1 MHLRQLNILIILIL
15 FLLSCA
21 SANNVPVFERKL
33 ETAPYLTVA
42 KIGVIDMQSVI
53 ETSNQ
58 GMAAQAQIKRQKD
71 KMERDLKQKGAEIE
85 QLRQRLEREAGVM
98 SKEAREEKE
107 RETRIKMNNFKIIQK
122 RYRTELQNL
131 EKKLNERLKD
141 DIFDLVN
148 ALGKKGG
155 YLLSFNKL
163 GVLYS
168 GESVDDLTAKII
180 KRLNQKYPE

>member
-1 MHLRQLNILIILIL
+1 
-15 FLLSCA
+15 
-21 SANNVPVFERKL
+21 
-33 ETAPYLTVA
+33 
-42 KIGVIDMQSVI
+42 
-53 ETSNQ
+53 
-58 GMAAQAQIKRQKD
+58 
-71 KMERDLKQKGAEIE
+71 
-85 QLRQRLEREAGVM
+85 M

-107 RETRIKMNNFKIIQK
+107 RETRIKINNFKIIQK

-168 GESVDDLTAKII
+168 GEAVDDLTAKII

>member
-1 MHLRQLNILIILIL
+1 
-15 FLLSCA
+15 
-21 SANNVPVFERKL
+21 
-33 ETAPYLTVA
+33 
-42 KIGVIDMQSVI
+42 
-53 ETSNQ
+53 
-58 GMAAQAQIKRQKD
+58 
-71 KMERDLKQKGAEIE
+71 
-85 QLRQRLEREAGVM
+85 M

-107 RETRIKMNNFKIIQK
+107 REARIKINNFKIIQK

-131 EKKLNERLKD
+131 EKKLNEQLKD